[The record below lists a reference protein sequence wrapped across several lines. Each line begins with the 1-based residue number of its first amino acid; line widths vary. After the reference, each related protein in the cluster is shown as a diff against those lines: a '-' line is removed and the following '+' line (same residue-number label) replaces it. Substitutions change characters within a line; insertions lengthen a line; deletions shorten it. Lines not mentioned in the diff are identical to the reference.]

1 MLRVIESKK
10 KIKILSGDPIFRYN
24 TKGNPASYTT
34 VSAPSDLE
42 FTGKEWLNYIK
53 SSTGGRITAY
63 SVSDNEFITFIAP
76 YLLDS
81 SIRNFQILDP
91 YLANYLGFPN
101 RQENSSTTNGY
112 TSETWGYFRLLFED
126 DGFIGNEYEEE
137 MIEDH
142 ESGITM
148 DGKVY
153 QPTVYTEPTIYKI
166 KLWNLDINQTRWAK
180 KFLRTLGSNTDCYFA
195 TDEQYPPVFP
205 YDNNTPFQIA
215 AEQKF
220 LEKSERH
227 NSNNITF
234 KMVWAG
240 EDYE

>member
-10 KIKILSGDPIFRYN
+10 RILLPVGTAVFKYSTKDAPTFFTTIVDNSG
-24 TKGNPASYTT
+24 TAK
-34 VSAPSDLE
+34 
-42 FTGKEWLNYIK
+42 TGKEWLQFILYYCNK
-53 SSTGGRITAY
+53 IT
-63 SVSDNEFITFIAP
+63 NFNIATENLIELTAS
-76 YLLDS
+76 YEDS
-81 SIRNFQILDP
+81 EAIHHFEILDV

-101 RQENSSTTNGY
+101 RQTNSSTKNGY

-166 KLWNLDINQTRWAK
+166 KLWNLDIDQTRWAK
-180 KFLRTLGSNTDCYFA
+180 KFLRSLGSNTDCYFA
-195 TDEQYPPVFP
+195 FDEQYPPPFP

-227 NSNNITF
+227 NSNNVTF

>member
-1 MLRVIESKK
+1 MLRIIESKK
-10 KIKILSGDPIFRYN
+10 KILLPVGTAVFKYS
-24 TKGNPASYTT
+24 TKNAQTTYTT
-34 VSAPSDLE
+34 VTEPTGAAR
-42 FTGKEWLNYIK
+42 TGKEWL
-53 SSTGGRITAY
+53 
-63 SVSDNEFITFIAP
+63 EFIIANTAGKVSEFSIADNDFITMIAF
-76 YLLDS
+76 YLPS
-81 SIRNFQILDP
+81 TAIHHFEILDP

-101 RQENSSTTNGY
+101 KQTNSLTTNGF

-195 TDEQYPPVFP
+195 FDEQYPPPFP

-227 NSNNITF
+227 NSNNVTF

>member
-1 MLRVIESKK
+1 MLRIIESKK
-10 KIKILSGDPIFRYN
+10 RIPLVVGANVFRYS
-24 TKGNPASYTT
+24 TKNAPTTYTT
-34 VSAPSDLE
+34 VTEPTGAAR
-42 FTGKEWLNYIK
+42 TGKEWLQFIVDN
-53 SSTGGRITAY
+53 SGGKITEFSIA
-63 SVSDNEFITFIAP
+63 DGDFITMIAF
-76 YLLDS
+76 YLPS
-81 SIRNFQILDP
+81 TAIHHFEILDP

-101 RQENSSTTNGY
+101 KQTNSSTTNGF

-180 KFLRTLGSNTDCYFA
+180 RFLRSLGSNTDCYFA
-195 TDEQYPPVFP
+195 LDEQYPPPFP

-227 NSNNITF
+227 NSNNVTF
-234 KMVWAG
+234 KMVWEG